1 MATVRCSDTVLL
13 PRSPIDQI
21 RDEQSLRLAPSP
33 KDCHRSRLDAIIILL
48 YYNSVLAGDA
58 SVFGEAELAAMKSS
72 AFLINIARASLV
84 REKPLNEALAVFRR
98 ANLAL
103 TQF

>member
-1 MATVRCSDTVLL
+1 
-13 PRSPIDQI
+13 
-21 RDEQSLRLAPSP
+21 
-33 KDCHRSRLDAIIILL
+33 
-48 YYNSVLAGDA
+48 
-58 SVFGEAELAAMKSS
+58 MKSS